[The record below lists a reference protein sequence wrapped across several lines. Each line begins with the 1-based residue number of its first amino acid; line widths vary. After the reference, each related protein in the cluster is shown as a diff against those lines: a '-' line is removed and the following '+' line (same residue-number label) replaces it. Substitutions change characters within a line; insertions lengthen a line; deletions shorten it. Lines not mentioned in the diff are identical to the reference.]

1 MELSRINIENRER
14 IKEVLGLNDSSLV
27 KMHENDL
34 LNELLDTIVLFDDDE
49 KNKFIPRIQGLNDEI
64 TQLKQKMIS
73 LEQKVIEVQKAAH
86 SKVAEKI
93 EKKDKEKTPVAPTP
107 ATTTTTSSA
116 VADSSSGVVDAGD
129 EANEV
134 YEKTKKQITA
144 FLKKKIGVV
153 SNGDIESIHPTHK
166 DLEEEVLRLAK
177 ENGELNSIIID
188 DMDLIDALMLEL
200 KKLKVEW
207 KHTLIEKRA
216 QKIKSI
222 NASYQ
227 PFGRLFIYKKLL
239 SIPKLE
245 LEAAEKDV
253 S

>member
-49 KNKFIPRIQGLNDEI
+49 KNKFIPRIQNLNDEI
-64 TQLKQKMIS
+64 TQLKQKASS
-73 LEQKVIEVQKAAH
+73 LEQKVLEVQKSAH
-86 SKVAEKI
+86 SKTSEKTDKSI
-93 EKKDKEKTPVAPTP
+93 KEKEPVSK
-107 ATTTTTSSA
+107 SSMSA
-116 VADSSSGVVDAGD
+116 ESASGVVDAGD

-134 YEKTKKQITA
+134 FEKTKKQITN
-144 FLKKKIGVV
+144 FLKKKISVV
-153 SNGDIESIHPTHK
+153 ANGELESIHPNHK
-166 DLEEEVLRLAK
+166 ELEEEVLRLAK

-200 KKLKVEW
+200 KKLQVEW

-222 NASYQ
+222 NVGYQ

-245 LEAAEKDV
+245 LEKEKGA